1 MLYREQN
8 PHGGDNYG
16 CPVRL
21 DFSVNLNPL
30 GPPPRVV
37 EALRAAAGELDRYP
51 DPYCRE
57 LVAAIRAYEGVPQED
72 ILCGAGAAELL
83 FAYVH
88 ALSPQRAA
96 QCVPTFLEYARVVS
110 AVGGSMTNYVLHPED
125 DFSPRAEL
133 FPFLT
138 RQKPEV
144 FFLCSPNNPTGG
156 CLAPELLTRLVA
168 HCAQL
173 GTRVVLDECF
183 LDFTHRRSMSG
194 LLRQFPNLLIVKAL
208 TKSFALAGV
217 RLGYVLSADHALL
230 AAMAAQLQPW
240 NVSVPAQ
247 RAGVAALAESDYL
260 RRTRDAVCAARG
272 KLRQG
277 LETLGLR
284 VFPSEANFLLLH
296 AQPGLDAALL
306 AQGIRIRS
314 CDNEPS
320 LGPGWYRV
328 AVRTEEENAQLLA
341 ALAHV
346 CGKEAAWPK
355 TL

>member
-1 MLYREQN
+1 MLYQAQN
-8 PHGGDNYG
+8 PHGGDNFG

-30 GPPPRVV
+30 GPPPGVV
-37 EALRAAAGELDRYP
+37 AALRAAAGELDRYP

-57 LVAAIRAYEGVPQED
+57 LVAAISAHEHVPPED
-72 ILCGAGAAELL
+72 ILCGAGAAELI
-83 FAYVH
+83 FAVAH
-88 ALSPQRAA
+88 ALRPKCAA
-96 QCVPTFLEYARVVS
+96 QCVPTFLEYARAVS
-110 AVGGSMTNYVLHPED
+110 AVGGSMTSYVLCPED
-125 DFSPRAEL
+125 DFSPREDI

-144 FFLCSPNNPTGG
+144 FFLCSPNNPTG
-156 CLAPELLTRLVA
+156 CCFAPELLTQLVA

-183 LDFTHRRSMSG
+183 LDFTQRRSMTG
-194 LLRQFPNLLIVKAL
+194 ILRQFPNLLIVKAL

-217 RLGYVLSADHALL
+217 RLGYVLCADHALL
-230 AAMAAQLQPW
+230 AAMAAQMQPW

-247 RAGVAALAESDYL
+247 RAGCAALDEPDYL
-260 RRTRDAVCAARG
+260 RRTQGYVCAARG
-272 KLRQG
+272 KLQQG
-277 LETLGLR
+277 LEALGIR
-284 VFPSEANFLLLH
+284 VFPSEANFLLLQ
-296 AQPGLDAALL
+296 AQPGLASALL
-306 AQGIRIRS
+306 AQGIRIRN
-314 CDNEPS
+314 CDNYPS

-341 ALAHV
+341 ALARV
-346 CGKEAAWPK
+346 CGKEAAWQK